1 MSEWCRERIL
11 ETAKPPVPSVSDFA
25 LMAEVTATQAILI
38 DMLSLIGW
46 DARLSSQKA
55 QEIAD
60 KAHKEKQKEALN
72 ILAVAHA
79 KGKRIRWT
87 TPPTTSN
94 QEEHD
99 E

>member
-1 MSEWCRERIL
+1 
-11 ETAKPPVPSVSDFA
+11 
-25 LMAEVTATQAILI
+25 MAEVTATQAILI